1 MPFEDVEAR
10 EPVVWAAEL
19 PLAAVERLAEERPAE
34 ERLPELRPPEERL
47 PEERLAEEWL
57 PEERLAEL
65 RLPDAPELPLA
76 ALLRPDELRAGALRC
91 LELCA
96 AARLVLFGFAVPP
109 LAERVERPFFA
120 EVLLDPVDP
129 PAP

>member
-1 MPFEDVEAR
+1 LPFEDVEAR

-34 ERLPELRPPEERL
+34 ERLPEERL
-47 PEERLAEEWL
+47 PEERL